1 MNVKVKLSRKIK
13 NITFNKRNTA
23 TVILV
28 SSLAVGCAKIN
39 DISTNL
45 DRDNFKHY
53 FSPTKVKIVESE
65 KELTGKYKFVGLV
78 EGESCQAKVHHAAP
92 NEIDA
97 RTEARRKAYKLEAN
111 AIIFSRCVMIEEDQA
126 AKYCV
131 ASTVC
136 YGRAYQVEQSS
147 ND

>member
-1 MNVKVKLSRKIK
+1 MKFKPMTTKKTK
-13 NITFNKRNTA
+13 NRIFTKRNA
-23 TVILV
+23 ASMLLV
-28 SSLAVGCAKIN
+28 SLLVAGCAKIS
-39 DISTNL
+39 DVSTNL

-65 KELTGKYKFVGLV
+65 SELTGKYKFIGLV
-78 EGESCQAKVHHAAP
+78 EGESCQEKSHHAVP

-97 RTEARRKAYKLEAN
+97 RTQARRKAYELKAN
-111 AIIFSRCVMIEEDQA
+111 AIIFSQCVMIEEDKA
-126 AKYCV
+126 AKHCV

-136 YGRAYQVEQSS
+136 YGRAYQVEQTS

>member
-1 MNVKVKLSRKIK
+1 MIK
-13 NITFNKRNTA
+13 KHKAVSVLTQCNAKSIM
-23 TVILV
+23 ILV
-28 SSLAVGCAKIN
+28 ALLATGCAKIN

-45 DRDNFKHY
+45 DRENFKNY
-53 FSPTKVKIVESE
+53 FSPTKVKIVASE
-65 KELTGKYKFVGLV
+65 KDFTGKYKFLGLV
-78 EGESCQAKVHHAAP
+78 EGESCQEKAHHAAP

-111 AIIFSRCVMIEEDQA
+111 AIIFSQCVMIEDDKA

-136 YGRAYQVEQSS
+136 YGRIYKVEQDK